1 MEKQSLEKL
10 KSEIQ
15 AQAKKGVD
23 FIISGGILWLI
34 IFIIWLQDF
43 SSYNKSIFTLIIAS
57 LMLPLAFGLS
67 KVLKTNWKIKNNPL
81 QSLGLWLNF
90 AQLIYFPILIFV
102 LIKYPDNFIMVYAI
116 ITGAHLFPYT
126 WFYDENGYA
135 ITAILISVG
144 ALIIALVSTLNVI
157 WLIPLFTSMVLFIL
171 AIWISIK
178 SKKIKE

>member
-67 KVLKTNWKIKNNPL
+67 KVLKTNC
-81 QSLGLWLNF
+81 
-90 AQLIYFPILIFV
+90 IL
-102 LIKYPDNFIMVYAI
+102 
-116 ITGAHLFPYT
+116 
-126 WFYDENGYA
+126 
-135 ITAILISVG
+135 
-144 ALIIALVSTLNVI
+144 
-157 WLIPLFTSMVLFIL
+157 
-171 AIWISIK
+171 
-178 SKKIKE
+178 